1 MLRVQ
6 FGFDM
11 TSKILYG
18 IFMAPYQQFIKE
30 YLELHGYWVLF
41 IGTFL
46 EGEAILLMAGFFAFQ
61 GYLDIVGVILTSW
74 AGSFL
79 GDQCYFYLG
88 RFKGRALFKRFHSIT
103 RKFREAMKM
112 VEKYGSF
119 VAFISR
125 YTYGFRI
132 VLPIILGITNLAPR
146 TFLWINLVSALSW
159 ATVFSLGG
167 YLFGKSASL
176 LLDDVDKYD
185 HWVIL
190 ALLCFIMA
198 AWSIHMYH
206 VWKLKKPVRE
216 RLARMRAFQASQR
229 TRF

>member
-1 MLRVQ
+1 VHFQQILR
-6 FGFDM
+6 
-11 TSKILYG
+11 
-18 IFMAPYQQFIKE
+18 E

-46 EGEAILLMAGFFAFQ
+46 EGEAILLMAGFLAFQ
-61 GYLDIVGVILTSW
+61 GYLEITGVILTSW

-88 RFKGRALFKRFHSIT
+88 RLKGRALLKRFHSIA
-103 RKFREAMKM
+103 RKFREALKLI
-112 VEKYGSF
+112 EKYGNF

-132 VLPIILGITNLAPR
+132 ILPIILGITNLAPR

-159 ATVFSLGG
+159 ALVFSLGG

-176 LLDDVDKYD
+176 LFKDVSKYE
-185 HWVIL
+185 HYIVL
-190 ALLCFIMA
+190 ALFGFIMV
-198 AWSIHMYH
+198 AWCIHMYH
-206 VWKLKKPVRE
+206 AWKLKKPARD
-216 RLARMRAFQASQR
+216 RLARMRALKASSQR
-229 TRF
+229 ILN